1 MIGLREDQQ
10 MKARM
15 VDYLNHATAL
25 CGSGLARESG
35 VPVNASVTEK
45 PHSRASPLPQ
55 GISGER

>member
-10 MKARM
+10 MKARL
-15 VDYLNHATAL
+15 VNFLNHATGQ

-35 VPVNASVTEK
+35 VSVNESVTDR

-55 GISGER
+55 GNVGER